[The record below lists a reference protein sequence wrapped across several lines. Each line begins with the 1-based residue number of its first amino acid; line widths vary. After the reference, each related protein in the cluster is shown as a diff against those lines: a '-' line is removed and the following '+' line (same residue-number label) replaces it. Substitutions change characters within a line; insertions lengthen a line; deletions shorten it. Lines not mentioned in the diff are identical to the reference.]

1 MPKKREPLKFIPDIP
16 HVILCEGRDEELF
29 LRYYIEYLVERHI
42 VPDTFNIIDLGG
54 NEDLRKKLRK
64 RKFPSSIPFFDNYDR
79 MRGFLI
85 IRDAESDAGGA
96 AQSLQHHMNE
106 AFGIHIQ
113 LDGQFVQNPD
123 GIRFGFVL
131 LPGKNAEGDFCDG
144 TLEDLCC
151 QILKENPNE
160 FSGEDLLTLSNSYLD
175 TVEHERGTSLR
186 TAHKNKLHAY
196 FSGTDRFVGLKIGE
210 AARAQ
215 CFDFSSPVLDFLKE
229 ALIELSSSDET

>member
-1 MPKKREPLKFIPDIP
+1 MPKKGDSIKLIPKIP
-16 HVILCEGRDEELF
+16 YVILCEGRDEELF
-29 LRYYIEYLVERHI
+29 LRCYVSHLVEGK
-42 VPDTFNIIDLGG
+42 VVSDTFNIINLGG
-54 NEDLRKKLRK
+54 NEELQKKLRVLH
-64 RKFPSSIPFFDNYDR
+64 SVEHYDR

-106 AFGIHIQ
+106 AFGIDIQ

-131 LPGKNAEGDFCDG
+131 LPGKNTEGDFCDG

-160 FSGEDLLTLSNSYLD
+160 FSGESLLTLSNAYLE
-175 TVEHERGTSLR
+175 TVEHERGISLR
-186 TAHKNKLHAY
+186 TTHKNKLHAY

-215 CFDFSSPVLDFLKE
+215 CFDFSSPALDFLKE
-229 ALIELSSSDET
+229 ALIELSSSDER

>member
-1 MPKKREPLKFIPDIP
+1 MPKKGDSIKLIPKIP

-29 LRYYIEYLVERHI
+29 LRCYVSHLVEGKV
-42 VPDTFNIIDLGG
+42 VPDTFNIINLGG
-54 NEDLRKKLRK
+54 NEELQRKLRVLH
-64 RKFPSSIPFFDNYDR
+64 SVEHYDH
-79 MRGFLI
+79 MQGFLI
-85 IRDAESDAGGA
+85 IRDAEASAVNA
-96 AQSLQHHMNE
+96 AQSLQKSMNA
-106 AFGIHIQ
+106 AFGIDIP

-123 GIRFGFVL
+123 GICFGFVL
-131 LPGKNAEGDFCDG
+131 LPGKTTEGDFCDG

-160 FSGEDLLTLSNSYLD
+160 FSGEDLLTLSNSYLY

-196 FSGTDRFVGLKIGE
+196 FSGTDRFVGMKIGE
-210 AARAQ
+210 AARAK
-215 CFDFSSPVLDFLKE
+215 CFDFSSPALGFLKK

>member
-1 MPKKREPLKFIPDIP
+1 MPKKGDSIKLIPKIP

-29 LRYYIEYLVERHI
+29 LRCYVSHLVEGKV
-42 VPDTFNIIDLGG
+42 VPDTFNIINWGG
-54 NEDLRKKLRK
+54 NEELQKKLRVLH
-64 RKFPSSIPFFDNYDR
+64 SVEHYDR

-106 AFGIHIQ
+106 AFGIDIP
-113 LDGQFVQNPD
+113 LDGEFVKNPD

-131 LPGKNAEGDFCDG
+131 LPGKNTEGAFCDG

-151 QILKENPNE
+151 QILKEDSDE
-160 FSGEDLLTLSNSYLD
+160 CSGQKLLKLSDSYLYAVLQNRE
-175 TVEHERGTSLR
+175 TPLR

-210 AARAQ
+210 DARAK
-215 CFDFSSPVLDFLKE
+215 CFDFSSPALDFLKE
-229 ALIELSSSDET
+229 ALIELSSSDEA